1 MYLVRIGSL
10 ILAGMGLLAPVGTP
24 ALAVVYD
31 VSADWSDSSNPNN
44 QWTYREGSN
53 ALPGVPNWTWVV
65 PAVQPAWAPSNDAGN
80 YLPAW
85 FKATAPAFDYLTG
98 DVIVHTT
105 DAANGSSSGI
115 ANLLFVSPVAG
126 IADISGAL
134 WNARNS
140 FTNRAQKW
148 ELRIDGTLVDSG
160 LLPGNG
166 TVTRSSPDAIN
177 LSSISLDLN
186 DQVVLSI
193 FMDVSN
199 GSVLGDFVGL
209 SLNIDIAPNTVPL
222 PAALPLLA
230 GGLCVVALLARRRK
244 RKGTA
249 TAA

>member
-1 MYLVRIGSL
+1 MFVARIGSL
-10 ILAGMGLLAPVGTP
+10 VLTGIILSAPVGTP

-31 VSADWSDSSNPNN
+31 VSAEWSDISNPNN
-44 QWTYREGSN
+44 QWTYREGNN
-53 ALPGVPNWTWVV
+53 ALPSVPNWTWVV
-65 PAVQPAWAPSNDAGN
+65 PAVQPAWAPSNTGGN

-105 DAANGSSSGI
+105 DAANGGSSGI

-140 FTNRAQKW
+140 FDRAQKW

-177 LSSISLDLN
+177 LSNISLDLN

-193 FMDVSN
+193 FMDVPN
-199 GSVLGDFVGL
+199 GSRFGDFVGL

-244 RKGTA
+244 RKGSA